1 MYVEPS
7 FLSFFFFAVQRK
19 CPKYLQKSY
28 KKWVS
33 SGAKKK
39 RKKDE
44 RWKQTGSISS
54 LKETTEVLENVHDMK
69 KTDQEI
75 SRKIV
80 HKFCVNTRKKIV
92 REGEQVSS
100 TSQYFDRVQNNS
112 SFNWRNII

>member
-1 MYVEPS
+1 MWSLHFSPFS
-7 FLSFFFFAVQRK
+7 FLRSRENVQNIFRK
-19 CPKYLQKSY
+19 ATKSGFLRGL
-28 KKWVS
+28 KKE
-33 SGAKKK
+33 